1 MKMICS
7 DMNQGI
13 ILWKRYYNSETN
25 LSKIQIIFSGQVVI
39 KEPKKNSL
47 LPNLLKNK
55 DEIVKRYKVRGEQVK
70 LLMKKDHRFIFRL
83 ASNCKKTTL

>member
-25 LSKIQIIFSGQVVI
+25 LSKIQIIFSGQVML
-39 KEPKKNSL
+39 KEPTIFFFSPKPIKKQ
-47 LPNLLKNK
+47 
-55 DEIVKRYKVRGEQVK
+55 G
-70 LLMKKDHRFIFRL
+70 
-83 ASNCKKTTL
+83 